1 MVLLPHVLVICAHV
15 LCGDNTKWLI
25 SFVFLFEWQVLFYF
39 ILFNGHRLTSSV
51 TLRSMLKSWTKSSR
65 ALGLLSWSNRDCC
78 EEVGDEDGQETGEQG
93 KTCMKSLLA
102 VEKTEVAEAPLG
114 RTSGT
119 QVRVTSREAL
129 TCRSYLHKGMCTE

>member
-1 MVLLPHVLVICAHV
+1 
-15 LCGDNTKWLI
+15 
-25 SFVFLFEWQVLFYF
+25 
-39 ILFNGHRLTSSV
+39 
-51 TLRSMLKSWTKSSR
+51 
-65 ALGLLSWSNRDCC
+65 
-78 EEVGDEDGQETGEQG
+78 
-93 KTCMKSLLA
+93 MKSLLA